1 MNGRAVRPMSS
12 RYPTLTLADLENWP
26 DAHVGVGLFGFP
38 VSHSLSPVIH
48 NAALADLAAR
58 DAQFGTWR
66 YAKFEV
72 PPEQLGVALRLAHA
86 KGFRGLN
93 LTLPHK
99 EAALAHVETA
109 DDFTRAAR
117 AGNTLVRT
125 PSGWRAANTDGGGM
139 TDALRA
145 ELGVELR
152 GRDAI
157 LLGAGGAAR
166 AAALQCLQEGVR
178 SLWIGNRSRERLD
191 TLLADL
197 APLAGGTPLRGFL
210 FGAPPGDLPRE
221 SIVLNATSAGLVPD
235 AAAPVDLRKFPRP
248 AVVYEMS
255 YNPPV
260 TALLRDAAALG
271 LPHVN
276 GLGMLVFQGARSLS
290 LWTGQPASAEVMRAA
305 LLAARGETKL

>member
-1 MNGRAVRPMSS
+1 MSS

-26 DAHVGVGLFGFP
+26 TAHVGVGLFGFP

-48 NAALADLAAR
+48 NAALADLTTR
-58 DAQFGTWR
+58 DAQFGAWC
-66 YAKFEV
+66 YAKFEIA
-72 PPEQLGVALRLAHA
+72 PEQLGAALRLAHA

-93 LTLPHK
+93 ITIPHK
-99 EAALAHVETA
+99 EAILAHVETA

-117 AGNTLVRT
+117 AGNTLTRT
-125 PSGWRAANTDGGGM
+125 PTGWSASNTDGGGM

-145 ELGVELR
+145 ELGLELR

-157 LLGAGGAAR
+157 LLGAGGASR
-166 AAALQCLQEGVR
+166 AAALQCLREGVR

-191 TLLADL
+191 ALLADL
-197 APLAGGTPLRGFL
+197 TPLAGATPLRGFL
-210 FGAPPGDLPRE
+210 FAAPPDDLPRDAVV
-221 SIVLNATSAGLVPD
+221 INATSAGLVKD
-235 AAAPVDLRKFPRP
+235 AAAPVDLRKLPRP
-248 AVVYEMS
+248 AAVYEMS

-271 LPHVN
+271 VPHVN

-290 LWTGQPASAEVMRAA
+290 RWTGASVSAEVMRAA
-305 LLAARGETKL
+305 LLAARGELKS